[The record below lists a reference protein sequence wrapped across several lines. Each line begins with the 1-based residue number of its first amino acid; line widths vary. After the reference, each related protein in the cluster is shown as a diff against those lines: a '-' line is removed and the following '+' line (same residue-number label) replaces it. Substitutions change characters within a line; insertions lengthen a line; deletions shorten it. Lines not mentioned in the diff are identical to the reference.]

1 MYWSFDLLDFTE
13 EEFFEF
19 HRQIATNV
27 KKYRISKGI
36 SQLDLAIEMGFKNS
50 SFISNVENSK
60 SLAHHYSIEHIYKI
74 SKILGVEI
82 CELLK

>member
-1 MYWSFDLLDFTE
+1 MLDFTE

-19 HRQIATNV
+19 HQRVASNV
-27 KKYRISKGI
+27 KKYRQLKCI

-60 SLAHHYSIEHIYKI
+60 SPAHHYSIEHIYKI
-74 SKILGVEI
+74 SKILEIEI
-82 CELLK
+82 CEFLK

>member
-1 MYWSFDLLDFTE
+1 MYWSFDLLD
-13 EEFFEF
+13 
-19 HRQIATNV
+19 
-27 KKYRISKGI
+27 
-36 SQLDLAIEMGFKNS
+36 LALEMGFKNS

>member
-1 MYWSFDLLDFTE
+1 MIKFLLRLT
-13 EEFFEF
+13 
-19 HRQIATNV
+19 
-27 KKYRISKGI
+27 
-36 SQLDLAIEMGFKNS
+36 LEMGFKNS